1 METIHCMHKI
11 MWSNDKRYNHENV
24 NAQEKVKNL
33 KKTVFIVGLLDIP
46 LDIH

>member
-24 NAQEKVKNL
+24 NAQEKIKNL
-33 KKTVFIVGLLDIP
+33 KKQCLL
-46 LDIH
+46 